1 MGDPKFEGMKVKFFN
16 KEDLDKLYKFFALL
30 IERDSIVRN
39 IRNSQLPSRDPLGQ
53 QERSQRIHDAN
64 NNLNRA
70 AQQAY
75 TGISWEKYSGFK
87 FIKLYVL
94 GDVDPMLKVKFRMF
108 ITVKDQK
115 YASYQLISIGLI
127 VGVVFYP
134 AFLSQ
139 PFYTIL
145 AGIVYILTGVLLYLW
160 WKSINL
166 KEVRRSIWERFEME
180 MENERGK
187 IDSSKKDKKEEINR
201 YEYEAREELKKL
213 IAEKDSLE
221 KQTK

>member
-1 MGDPKFEGMKVKFFN
+1 
-16 KEDLDKLYKFFALL
+16 
-30 IERDSIVRN
+30 
-39 IRNSQLPSRDPLGQ
+39 
-53 QERSQRIHDAN
+53 
-64 NNLNRA
+64 
-70 AQQAY
+70 
-75 TGISWEKYSGFK
+75 
-87 FIKLYVL
+87 
-94 GDVDPMLKVKFRMF
+94 
-108 ITVKDQK
+108 
-115 YASYQLISIGLI
+115 LI

-139 PFYTIL
+139 PSYTIL

-166 KEVRRSIWERFEME
+166 KEVRRSVWERFEME

-187 IDSSKKDKKEEINR
+187 IDASKKDKKEEINR